1 MKGLLLYSL
10 ALLYALP
17 IPADS
22 PLTVEETVRLTRER
36 SPKIRAARF
45 EAQAA
50 QTRTDREKPV
60 ARPALTAQAQ
70 GTLQGPRVTFPRGSA
85 GDATVVPERYS
96 RVELNLEQTL
106 YRPGLSAARERYGA
120 QSRAN
125 QWELLRVENEAIRDT
140 RRAFFDLLTAL
151 EMAEVAREGEKLARR
166 HLEQTKQMLE
176 SGTAPERDVRAAEA
190 DLAEAEQGALKA
202 ENGVALA
209 RGNLNRILGRDPQTP
224 LEVVRPDAPPAIPES
239 PDAAIE
245 RAMTL
250 RPEIRL
256 LEENLRAARAGIS
269 LARTQTAPALSA
281 RATAAAQTQTA
292 FADSHYFA
300 ASLVMT
306 WNLLDGGK
314 ARADVEEAQARLQQL
329 ESLGTEAR
337 LGIRLEVEKAWRDM
351 REARARIETAQRQV
365 ASAEKALEISLL
377 RYELRQ
383 AIQLEV
389 SGALFQLLKARANRA
404 QALFDLHIAAA
415 ELRYATG
422 EDVAPSAQNA
432 ATERRER

>member
-17 IPADS
+17 IPADP
-22 PLTVEETVRLTRER
+22 PLSVEETVRLAREQ

-50 QTRTDREKPV
+50 QTQTDREKPV
-60 ARPALTAQAQ
+60 AHPTLTAQAQ
-70 GTLQGPRVTFPRGSA
+70 GTLQGPRVTFPRGSV
-85 GDATVVPERYS
+85 GDATVLPERFGKI
-96 RVELNLEQTL
+96 ELNLEQLL
-106 YRPGLSAARERYGA
+106 YRPGLSAARERYSA

-125 QWELLRVENEAIRDT
+125 QWESLRAENEAIREA

-151 EMAEVAREGEKLARR
+151 EMAEVAREGEKLARQ

-202 ENGVALA
+202 ENGIALA
-209 RGNLNRILGRDPQTP
+209 RGNLNRILGRDPLTP
-224 LEVVRPDAPPAIPES
+224 LEVVGPES
-239 PDAAIE
+239 LPVVPDSPTAAME

-250 RPEIRL
+250 RPEIHL
-256 LEENLRAARAGIS
+256 LEENLRAARAGIA
-269 LARTQTAPALSA
+269 LARIQTAPALSV
-281 RATAAAQTQTA
+281 RATAAAQPQTA
-292 FADSHYFA
+292 FTDSNYFA

-314 ARADVEEAQARLQQL
+314 ARADVQEAQARLQQIEAL
-329 ESLGTEAR
+329 AVEAR
-337 LGIRLEVEKAWRDM
+337 LGVLLEVEKAWRDM
-351 REARARIETAQRQV
+351 REAQARIETAQRQV

-404 QALFDLHIAAA
+404 QAVLDLHLAAA
-415 ELRYATG
+415 QLRYATG
-422 EDVAPSAQNA
+422 EDVALPTRNTV
-432 ATERRER
+432 TERRHK